1 MLKGNVAVILYDKDG
16 NEVDRREAHN
26 LVTNATA
33 ELLNHVA
40 GASGGFS
47 KPTELT
53 GSQAMDN
60 ILPLG
65 ENALGGLLLFEDAL
79 DTNAAN
85 YYIPGDNVIIASADR
100 AANNDNPNR
109 GSLNTDGSGKIQTGF
124 KSTWDF
130 STSQANGTI
139 SAIALTSVLCG
150 GNPATFSNISLKRPT
165 KFSDGTN
172 EYSGT
177 NLLPLKYDKTTQY
190 YYFAY
195 PNGTV
200 VVSGQ
205 TKAKYAIYKI
215 KIPFYSFG
223 VADSATQVGLVETTE
238 HNDIVTNYQSHNYT
252 NYCVDAENGYAYI
265 QNNLSTSGTSAGDL
279 TYTKVNLST
288 FAYEQGTKSF
298 GAVIGGWCVS
308 GGNFYYTKA
317 GKVGRVPVGS
327 GTATEVNVEGVTA
340 GYKPIVSPGG
350 LVYIMNSSSSTGY
363 VNSYVAFQ
371 DARLTVKRFGQ
382 AKNQTVNVSP
392 LYFGMICAEPKGSS
406 FATEFRA
413 IHDYLGTKFNLQTPV
428 NKTDATTMK
437 VVYTLTDVTQ

>member
-16 NEVDRREAHN
+16 NEVERREAHN

-40 GASGGFS
+40 GASGGFT

-65 ENALGGLLLFEDAL
+65 ENALGGVLLFEDAL

-100 AANNDNPNR
+100 SANNDNPNR
-109 GSLNTDGSGKIQTGF
+109 GSLNTNGSGKIQTGF

-139 SAIALTSVLCG
+139 SAIALTSVMCG
-150 GNPATFSNISLKRPT
+150 SSPASFSNITLKKPS

-172 EYSGT
+172 EFSGT

-195 PNGTV
+195 PNGTL
-200 VVSGQ
+200 
-205 TKAKYAIYKI
+205 TNPTRAKYAIYKV
-215 KIPFYSFG
+215 KIPFYTFG

-238 HNDIVTNYQSHNYT
+238 YNDIVTNNSSHSYA
-252 NYCVDAENGYAYI
+252 NYCVDAENNYAYI
-265 QNNLSTSGTSAGDL
+265 QNSLSTSGATAGDL
-279 TYTKVNLST
+279 VYTKVNLST
-288 FAYEQGTKSF
+288 FAYEQGSKSF
-298 GAVIGGWCVS
+298 GALVGGWCVS

-340 GYKPIVSPGG
+340 SYRAIVSGGG
-350 LVYIMNSSSSTGY
+350 LVYIMNSSSSAGNT
-363 VNSYVAFQ
+363 NSYVAFQ
-371 DARLTVKRFGQ
+371 DANLTVKRFGQ
-382 AKNQTVNVSP
+382 SKNQVINLSP
-392 LYFGMICAEPKGSS
+392 LYFGMICAEPKSS
-406 FATEFRA
+406 YATEFRT